1 VETNLFFILIGSALI
16 NNFVLTQFLG
26 LCPYFGVSR
35 KTEAAIGMGIAVT
48 FVMVI
53 ASAVTWVFYNLIL
66 VPLGM
71 TFLQTV
77 VFILVIAS
85 VVQFIEVFMKKTL
98 AKIYSMLGIYLPMIT
113 TNCVI
118 IGVALIN
125 IRDRFTFVQAVV
137 NAVGAG
143 AGFLLAIV
151 LMAVIREKYDNHPD
165 VPWIFQGFP
174 LALFSA
180 GLMSIAFLG
189 FQNLIPGLQGLIGR

>member
-1 VETNLFFILIGSALI
+1 MDLFLILLGAALI
-16 NNFVLTQFLG
+16 NNYVLTQFLG

-35 KTEAAIGMGIAVT
+35 KTEAAIGMGLSVM
-48 FVMVI
+48 FVMTL
-53 ASAVTWVFYNLIL
+53 ASIFTWLFYNLIL
-66 VPLGM
+66 LPLGM
-71 TFLQTV
+71 TYLQTV

-85 VVQFIEVFMKKTL
+85 IVQFVEVFMKKTFGKL
-98 AKIYSMLGIYLPMIT
+98 YSMLGIYLPMIT

-118 IGVALIN
+118 VGVALIN
-125 IRDRFTFVQAVV
+125 IRDQFTLVQAIV

-165 VPWIFQGFP
+165 VPLIFQGFP

-189 FQNLIPGLQGLIGR
+189 FQNLTIGR

>member
-1 VETNLFFILIGSALI
+1 MDLFLILIGAALI
-16 NNFVLTQFLG
+16 NNYVLTQFLG
-26 LCPYFGVSR
+26 LCPYFGVSK
-35 KTEAAIGMGIAVT
+35 KTEAAIGMGVAVT

-53 ASAVTWVFYNLIL
+53 AAAVTWVFYNFVL
-66 VPLGM
+66 VPRDVPFLRSDL

-85 VVQFIEVFMKKTL
+85 IVQFIEVFMKKTF

-118 IGVALIN
+118 IGVTLIN
-125 IRDRFTFVQAVV
+125 IRDQFTFIQAVV

-180 GLMSIAFLG
+180 GLMSIAFMG
-189 FQNLIPGLQGLIGR
+189 FQNLAIGR